1 MKVLV
6 VTQDARVSLQVT
18 TALVGDGEV
27 RMLEVRT
34 PQRALQQ
41 IDEVGGFDLV
51 VADAD
56 TVPTGGFALAREIKA
71 RKRMGREVPPIVLL
85 IARVQDTFLSKWSE
99 ADAFVLKPADPFN
112 LHAVL
117 LAVAAGDD
125 VPALP
130 GVGAPA
136 GSPQA
141 LGVPEAGRGSP
152 ITGPG

>member
-6 VTQDARVSLQVT
+6 VTQDSRVSLQVT
-18 TALVGDGEV
+18 TALVGDGEIAL
-27 RMLEVRT
+27 LEVRT
-34 PQRALQQ
+34 PERALQQ
-41 IDEVGGFDLV
+41 IDDVGGFDLV

-56 TVPTGGFALAREIKA
+56 TAPTGGFALAREIKA
-71 RKRMGREVPPIVLL
+71 RKRMGRDVPPIVLL
-85 IARVQDTFLSKWSE
+85 IARAQDSYLSKWSE

-117 LAVAAGDD
+117 LAVAGGRE
-125 VPALP
+125 VPELP

-136 GSPQA
+136 ESARA